1 MRAAEEASDVP
12 GAEQDAQALGAGA
25 GRPGTLES
33 AGGEPWPPPGSRD
46 IDARLYAVRARLK
59 TLRERDLDAGRG
71 STGGASERLAAAR
84 RHAAE
89 AHASAARVLA
99 ASAETF
105 RKAAEAHE
113 RAARMHE
120 TTAASGAGNVVG
132 HERQAT
138 LHRAAAAA
146 DRRRAERAQLLLS
159 GHQRAGPAA
168 NGAGPGD
175 GGAP

>member
-1 MRAAEEASDVP
+1 
-12 GAEQDAQALGAGA
+12 
-25 GRPGTLES
+25 
-33 AGGEPWPPPGSRD
+33 
-46 IDARLYAVRARLK
+46 
-59 TLRERDLDAGRG
+59 
-71 STGGASERLAAAR
+71 
-84 RHAAE
+84 
-89 AHASAARVLA
+89 VLA

-113 RAARMHE
+113 WAARMHE

-146 DRRRAERAQLLLS
+146 DRRRAERAQLLLT

-168 NGAGPGD
+168 NDGEPGD